1 MEANFARQWNP
12 MPRVA
17 SVVIV
22 GLLHVGVLYA
32 LITGLDKRRIEIVP
46 VPIETNIIEEIK
58 PPPPDLPDLPPPP
71 KLSAP
76 PPPYIP
82 PPEIQIQQPP
92 PPQTPVAVVA
102 TVRPPAPMAPPV
114 VRAPPAPPAP
124 VPDSE
129 VSAKPIA
136 GPSLIYPPRMEQ
148 AGREGRVEIACD
160 VDTDGGT
167 SNCAVIAA
175 VGGDAFAE
183 AAMAYVQ
190 RARYKPAIRNG
201 VPVREQHH
209 TFSIIFRLKG

>member
-12 MPRVA
+12 MPRMV

-32 LITGLDKRRIEIVP
+32 LITALDKRRIEIVP
-46 VPIETNIIEEIK
+46 VPIETNIIAEIK

-92 PPQTPVAVVA
+92 PPQTAVAVVT
-102 TVRPPAPMAPPV
+102 TVRPPAPVAPPV
-114 VRAPPAPPAP
+114 ARVAPATAP

-129 VSAKPIA
+129 VSAIPIA
-136 GPSLIYPPRMEQ
+136 GPPLVYPARMEQ
-148 AGREGRVEIACD
+148 TGREGRVEIACD
-160 VDTDGGT
+160 VDTDGAT

-175 VGGDAFAE
+175 LGGDAFAE

-190 RARYKPAIRNG
+190 RARYRPAVRNG

-209 TFSIIFRLKG
+209 KFSITFRLKG